1 MQPIVVAT
9 LMNNETPIS
18 LAKIK
23 NKSNLLYVETDASY
37 KVVTL
42 LITVLMLIQIKLRL
56 PNILIFR
63 LDMP

>member
-1 MQPIVVAT
+1 
-9 LMNNETPIS
+9 MNNETPIS

-42 LITVLMLIQIKLRL
+42 LITALMLIQIKLRL